1 MNLPGFS
8 AEASLSRTI
17 NGYYFQPSAAGRST
31 GRGVVASRDDMETF
45 NCGRVLNCEGRME
58 KEAEF
63 VRNGAATLFL
73 VRTVSSNPAPARQNE
88 RASARFFSPK
98 CA

>member
-17 NGYYFQPSAAGRST
+17 NGYYFQPSAGGRST

-45 NCGRVLNCEGRME
+45 NCGPCSELRGPDGKGSGVCTKWCCDAVSGQNCQFKSCTCPPKRKG
-58 KEAEF
+58 F
-63 VRNGAATLFL
+63 GAIF
-73 VRTVSSNPAPARQNE
+73 
-88 RASARFFSPK
+88 
-98 CA
+98 